1 MSSITSITYHP
12 CSQLAQHIQN
22 GQGSTVSD
30 PFGDG
35 EVDFLTSNEH
45 LKRFYSDLTP
55 IPHSAYQRT
64 REEFEKLERK
74 RHCEG
79 FATTSE
85 ESLKKMGLVQVS
97 GRPLQID

>member
-1 MSSITSITYHP
+1 MAKARLSLTLLEMEV
-12 CSQLAQHIQN
+12 QL
-22 GQGSTVSD
+22 GYK
-30 PFGDG
+30 
-35 EVDFLTSNEH
+35 VDYLTSNKH